1 MGRVKQR
8 ALVDPDERVGA
19 YYFPYAQFPEPGFT
33 LALRAVADPRHL
45 VASLRTA
52 VRELDSELPLDDV
65 HTMAERIDES
75 LVSRR
80 SPVTLALAFG
90 VLALLLAGVGLYG
103 VLAYLVSQRKQEIG
117 IRMALGSTQ
126 RGIFGLV
133 ARESLGIIGAG
144 LAVGLLGAVALGQSI
159 RSLLYDVKPMD
170 PTVIASVIAVL
181 TLVGAVACLVPAWR
195 ATRVDPAIALR
206 QE

>member
-1 MGRVKQR
+1 
-8 ALVDPDERVGA
+8 
-19 YYFPYAQFPEPGFT
+19 
-33 LALRAVADPRHL
+33 
-45 VASLRTA
+45 
-52 VRELDSELPLDDV
+52 
-65 HTMAERIDES
+65 MAERIDDS
-75 LVSRR
+75 LVPRR

-103 VLAYLVSQRKQEIG
+103 VLAYLVAQRKQEIG

-144 LAVGLLGAVALGQSI
+144 LAAGLLGAVALGQSI

-181 TLVGAVACLVPAWR
+181 AVVGVVACLVPAWGDAGPPR
-195 ATRVDPAIALR
+195 DRPPAGVAGDDTLDAGVPFG
-206 QE
+206 